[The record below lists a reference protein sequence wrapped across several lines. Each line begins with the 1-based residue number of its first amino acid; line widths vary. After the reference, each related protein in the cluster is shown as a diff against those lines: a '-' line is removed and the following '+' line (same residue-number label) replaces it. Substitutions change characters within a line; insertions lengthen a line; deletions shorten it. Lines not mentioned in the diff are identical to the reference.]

1 MAKKMISM
9 KEKIIM
15 VLKMRVAHHRRASK
29 LRIKII
35 HTEIPHVWF

>member
-15 VLKMRVAHHRRASK
+15 VLKMRVAQHQRALK
-29 LRIKII
+29 LKIKII
-35 HTEIPHVWF
+35 HTEIPHLWF